1 MVVLLVLVFLPDPT
15 PNSIFPRTIF
25 RLQVPHSTSHT
36 TLHTKTQIPRPSPSP
51 SLVVVVVVAI
61 QSRKGTT
68 AIIIHS
74 ITRSKKGE
82 REQYYTNA
90 KISFETT
97 RLLLVL
103 LVRQQNTRKFT
114 TLLILSQSS
123 VKLVPRKFS
132 PPQQKKLL
140 LTPIQSTATEECRAA
155 TTGKTTTERHNLVPK
170 CEQTKKNTHETR
182 NCSLLY
188 FTLFSHRSTVLPAS
202 EPRART
208 RAEAGGRR
216 GGGRDMAMVALGSCA
231 CTTAAAAAVA
241 WASTSGSPSPTTYFT
256 NNKKYKK

>member
-1 MVVLLVLVFLPDPT
+1 MVVLLVLVFLQDPT

-74 ITRSKKGE
+74 NIRSKKGE
-82 REQYYTNA
+82 REQYYTNT

-103 LVRQQNTRKFT
+103 VLVLRQQNTRKFT

-123 VKLVPRKFS
+123 VKLVPTKFF

-140 LTPIQSTATEECRAA
+140 LTPI
-155 TTGKTTTERHNLVPK
+155 
-170 CEQTKKNTHETR
+170 
-182 NCSLLY
+182 
-188 FTLFSHRSTVLPAS
+188 
-202 EPRART
+202 
-208 RAEAGGRR
+208 
-216 GGGRDMAMVALGSCA
+216 
-231 CTTAAAAAVA
+231 
-241 WASTSGSPSPTTYFT
+241 
-256 NNKKYKK
+256 

>member
-25 RLQVPHSTSHT
+25 RLQVPYSTSHT
-36 TLHTKTQIPRPSPSP
+36 TLHTKTQIPRPSPSPSP

-74 ITRSKKGE
+74 NTRSKKGE

-97 RLLLVL
+97 RLMLMVL
-103 LVRQQNTRKFT
+103 LRQQNTRKIT

-123 VKLVPRKFS
+123 VKLVPTKFF

-140 LTPIQSTATEECRAA
+140 LTPI
-155 TTGKTTTERHNLVPK
+155 
-170 CEQTKKNTHETR
+170 
-182 NCSLLY
+182 
-188 FTLFSHRSTVLPAS
+188 
-202 EPRART
+202 
-208 RAEAGGRR
+208 
-216 GGGRDMAMVALGSCA
+216 
-231 CTTAAAAAVA
+231 
-241 WASTSGSPSPTTYFT
+241 
-256 NNKKYKK
+256 